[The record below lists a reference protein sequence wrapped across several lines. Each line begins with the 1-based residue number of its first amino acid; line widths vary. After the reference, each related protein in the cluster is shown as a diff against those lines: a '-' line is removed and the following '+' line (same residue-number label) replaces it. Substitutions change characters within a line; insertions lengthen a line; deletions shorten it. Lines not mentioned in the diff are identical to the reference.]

1 VIHHSFFPAV
11 FAYFSEQWT
20 ALCLGVASTT
30 TWSAWLLLGFTMV
43 LAVWMKPIDA
53 WFKRLSAATALPVL
67 KGNATPVALGV
78 GAWAMG
84 HAANA
89 SAGILSGPFCKAFR
103 SVFDNDLVMVLAI
116 AVFAFLLIKS
126 LMDEGGLSEKSGYIK
141 LVLVVLALI
150 NIETLAKALFGV
162 GIAC

>member
-1 VIHHSFFPAV
+1 VIQHSFLSNFIDVLADMWASVCAV
-11 FAYFSEQWT
+11 S
-20 ALCLGVASTT
+20 LSNVAWST
-30 TWSAWLLLGFTMV
+30 WLLLAVTV
-43 LAVWMKPIDA
+43 ALAVWMKPIDA
-53 WFKRLSAATALPVL
+53 WFKRLWAMPALQ
-67 KGNATPVALGV
+67 GNAKPVALGV

-84 HAANA
+84 YAVNA
-89 SAGILSGPFCKAFR
+89 SAGTLSGPFCKAFR